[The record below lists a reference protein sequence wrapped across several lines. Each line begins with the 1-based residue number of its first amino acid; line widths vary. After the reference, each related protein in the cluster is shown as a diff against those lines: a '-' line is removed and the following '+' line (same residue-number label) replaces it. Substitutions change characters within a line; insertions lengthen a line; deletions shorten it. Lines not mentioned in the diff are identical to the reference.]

1 MCLLAWSKRDAVT
14 AISTNLSHIIS
25 FHHALR
31 TQGNGWMDPAIQGPA
46 TIDYSW
52 WHGLID
58 KPTRDNLLDIWDRC
72 ASRRGS
78 EMKAPFHPFNVQ
90 DDCGMMWGILQAS
103 GHPNEYDIT
112 TFDAN
117 VDQTTFTSEGF
128 YNTPA
133 VKKALHAPEDHFWHG

>member
-14 AISTNLSHIIS
+14 AISTFISHIIS

-72 ASRRGS
+72 ASGRGS
-78 EMKAPFHPFNVQ
+78 EMEAPFHPFNVQ